1 MKPDNKHLAR
11 NTDPETSKAAAKSL
25 SMSLTVDHYAMLAI
39 LKGIQIPRTDDQIAD
54 AAVRYGNFVR
64 HEHARRALRTL
75 RERTDYIQPA
85 IGDDGKQ
92 IKLTNDSGRQAH
104 AWVLSKAGYEC
115 MSPTKRGK

>member
-25 SMSLTVDHYAMLAI
+25 SLSLTVDHYAMLAI

-54 AAVRYGNFVR
+54 TAVRFGTFVR
-64 HEHARRALRTL
+64 HEHARRVLRTL

-85 IGDDGKQ
+85 IGEDGEQ
-92 IKLTNDSGRQAH
+92 IKLTNDSGRQAY
-104 AWVLSKAGYEC
+104 AWELSATGHDY
-115 MSPTKRGK
+115 MTPHKRGK